1 MRTPRS
7 AVAVAVAL
15 ATGLLLAGCGSV
27 GTGGSAT
34 PAAATAAADVTAA
47 DGGSDLSGGGGDVG
61 GGGEGGGAEGG
72 GAGVGG
78 GGATAS
84 EASLPDPCS
93 LLTEAEIGAALEAA
107 EPMYA
112 ASATTT
118 SNEPATPSGHGRSC
132 RFLWSVQDSA
142 QGAFSVEVQPAEDWD
157 FILLGD
163 DTPTPIDGVGS
174 ADEAVMVLEQAWARM
189 PQGYAVGI
197 LGANTDAFR
206 SGLLAAAATT

>member
-1 MRTPRS
+1 MPASTSRGS
-7 AVAVAVAL
+7 VAL
-15 ATGLLLAGCGSV
+15 ALVAGLLLAGCGSV
-27 GTGGSAT
+27 GADGSS
-34 PAAATAAADVTAA
+34 TAAAVGLNTEAA
-47 DGGSDLSGGGGDVG
+47 TTDGGGGFDAST
-61 GGGEGGGAEGG
+61 E
-72 GAGVGG
+72 GAG
-78 GGATAS
+78 ATISAVP
-84 EASLPDPCS
+84 LPDPCS

-206 SGLLAAAATT
+206 SGLLAAATTP